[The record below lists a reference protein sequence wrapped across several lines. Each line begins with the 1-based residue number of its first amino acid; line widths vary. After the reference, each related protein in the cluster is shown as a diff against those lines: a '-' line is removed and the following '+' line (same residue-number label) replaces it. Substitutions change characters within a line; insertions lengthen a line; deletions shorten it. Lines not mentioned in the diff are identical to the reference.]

1 MVMFSENHFG
11 GLKYCYRKPQVKGDI
26 LQARR
31 AAHWYSICPAWV
43 KPDFK
48 SQCVPQK
55 ESDMIVVC
63 SGVCL

>member
-11 GLKYCYRKPQVKGDI
+11 GLKYCYRKPQVKGGI
-26 LQARR
+26 IQARR

-48 SQCVPQK
+48 SQCVP
-55 ESDMIVVC
+55 
-63 SGVCL
+63 